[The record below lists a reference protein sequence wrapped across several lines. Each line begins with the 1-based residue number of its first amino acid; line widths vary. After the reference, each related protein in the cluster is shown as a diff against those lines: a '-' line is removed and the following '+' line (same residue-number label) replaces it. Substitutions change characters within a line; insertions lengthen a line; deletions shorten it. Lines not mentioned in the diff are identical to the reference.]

1 MHNSAPLDS
10 HALASSLLGNYLYH
24 LICTKTSHTTTAKP
38 CDHLMPRERPLGGR
52 MSDGRESKHETN
64 QTGASLPSTLCLSA
78 ELSVAAAGRVS

>member
-38 CDHLMPRERPLGGR
+38 CDHLMPPA
-52 MSDGRESKHETN
+52 
-64 QTGASLPSTLCLSA
+64 TGEAFGWKN
-78 ELSVAAAGRVS
+78 E